1 MKIGKWTKKEA
12 TTERSH
18 KRTASSLKT
27 KCEKKKKQA
36 VFRVVK
42 PKFEEVISHK
52 NRGSA

>member
-27 KCEKKKKQA
+27 KCEKKKNKQ
-36 VFRVVK
+36 F
-42 PKFEEVISHK
+42 FE
-52 NRGSA
+52 